1 MSLSLYNQLEQIKPS
16 NIDSLV
22 SKKIT
27 VLDISGLSEK
37 EIELAKN
44 LTK

>member
-1 MSLSLYNQLEQIKPS
+1 MSLQNHLEQIKPS

-22 SKKIT
+22 SKKII
-27 VLDISGLSEK
+27 VQDISGLTAK

-44 LTK
+44 LSK